1 MNFEW
6 DAGKNR
12 SNIRKHGFDL
22 ADAAET
28 FQGAL
33 LVRPDTR
40 EEYGE
45 SRWIGIG
52 MIRHPIAVVAFAE
65 RAEETVRIIQ
75 GRPIIMSASNT
86 RKHSRTNWKR
96 VDRLKDEEID
106 YSEIPQLGPI
116 FLQRPYAGQAK
127 RNRLRC
133 ALIQTFWL
141 SFESTGKVIKPL
153 STRSFENMS
162 RVASGALASCCTSS
176 ARALKFRTESHNKTV
191 PASAACSRAS
201 TLNPSSEPSRIT
213 SSPTETS
220 ASPVTSTSVKSIEMR
235 PTMGA

>member
-6 DAGKNR
+6 DAAKNR

-22 ADAAET
+22 ADAAEM

-96 VDRLKDEEID
+96 VDRLKGEEID
-106 YSEIPQLGPI
+106 YSEIPQLGPNFFAAAVRWPGKKKQI
-116 FLQRPYAGQAK
+116 TLRLDPDVLAFFRKHGKGYQTTINAVLRKYVEGRKRSAG
-127 RNRLRC
+127 
-133 ALIQTFWL
+133 
-141 SFESTGKVIKPL
+141 
-153 STRSFENMS
+153 
-162 RVASGALASCCTSS
+162 
-176 ARALKFRTESHNKTV
+176 
-191 PASAACSRAS
+191 
-201 TLNPSSEPSRIT
+201 
-213 SSPTETS
+213 
-220 ASPVTSTSVKSIEMR
+220 
-235 PTMGA
+235 